1 MPDASFSAWPQARPR
16 TQPLVGKGGGGGG
29 KVQEPT
35 HVQLER
41 QKSLRDSPAVK
52 PPAPAQ
58 NAKSPLSSPRVVATT
73 ATAATA
79 TTKAKSPRVGAG
91 ARGGGAATNQKVVRN
106 GLGNGVALSRKTS
119 TTGAPPTKPG
129 NSAARSP
136 GNSNTPKAKKT
147 PSLRVVAT
155 TATAATATTKA
166 KSPRVGAG
174 ARGGGAATNQKVVR
188 NGLGNGVAL
197 SRKTST
203 KGAGAGAG
211 AGVARTTTTPPTKP
225 GNSAA
230 RSPGNS
236 STPKAITTPSRRV
249 VATTA
254 TAATATTKAKS
265 PRVGA
270 GARGGGAATNQKV
283 VRNGLGNGVA
293 LSRKTSTKGAGAGA
307 GAGVARTTTTPPTK
321 PGNSAARSP
330 GTSKD
335 EEFEASFAQESH
347 VAVDAIAAQIESP
360 QPSPPPALPQH
371 LPSPPPSMDNSP
383 QWQQASSQFVY
394 VPEALHRR
402 LSMPREERISME
414 KEDVVDREAELEAAQ
429 IVQEQ
434 QRIEIEI
441 TKLTSE
447 LDELD
452 KAAQKV
458 QAIRRRYVSDRKV
471 RHDEIKRIREQNTKL
486 VQEVHTSSPAPTLS
500 PVPSP
505 ISFEEQ
511 QRIEIEITKLTSE
524 LDELDKA
531 AQKVQAIRRRYVSD
545 RKVRHDEIKRIR
557 EQNTKLVQEVHTSS
571 PAPTLSPVPSP
582 IAFEHWSPERY
593 ERRNEKKRKKEWW
606 HVFTECMC
614 VGANSQSEESRAEKD
629 VKHVDREYHTLDD
642 SAVQDAAARKI
653 QGAWRISKLEH
664 DAQEVSDD
672 VVKKEQELDDAARKV
687 QTIRRRSVAERKAKQ
702 ETTAARGEAEMNAFE
717 FMEKSDDAQNSS
729 NLARRR
735 WWRLL
740 AVGILSRVPGLG
752 RVGHSDEKKKEGG
765 AANEDENP
773 NASSS
778 VIVILDEPRSP
789 IPKSLERRLS
799 LDRMLEMNSEAN
811 QGSAVVEVMP
821 SLRKQ
826 TSLRKK
832 DSEVKQT
839 WWGALAKS
847 LLRIPSRSFVNDDED
862 DEMNEQKRGRL
873 QKWVDLRDQLLRKEE
888 EEGGLVLALE
898 SPKRPPPPELHRRL
912 SISPMSSMDE
922 PRPIARF
929 YSSPESVMPSA
940 KKAVQSRN
948 AKAVMQGFS
957 GLDFD
962 IGGEDELPAEALNAA
977 LRAMEDM
984 EEEEEEDSEMVETPL
999 AAAGPSS
1006 LDRTLTLEEGVLKK
1020 ARPMEDEN
1028 DNEMPAVP
1036 SPPYSYFYRSL
1047 GDDAQQDDLL
1057 VKKKL
1062 KNRKQSSSSS
1072 SSKFSRKVVI
1082 AAAALITG
1090 VGFSR
1095 AFEKKKNVAY
1105 KITAGDTL
1113 FRLCKLESGGGAL
1126 EQVLKLNPKLRKR
1139 DGQSLRVGET
1149 LLLPARLMRKP
1160 PAGKR

>member
-1 MPDASFSAWPQARPR
+1 M
-16 TQPLVGKGGGGGG
+16 
-29 KVQEPT
+29 
-35 HVQLER
+35 
-41 QKSLRDSPAVK
+41 
-52 PPAPAQ
+52 
-58 NAKSPLSSPRVVATT
+58 
-73 ATAATA
+73 
-79 TTKAKSPRVGAG
+79 
-91 ARGGGAATNQKVVRN
+91 
-106 GLGNGVALSRKTS
+106 
-119 TTGAPPTKPG
+119 
-129 NSAARSP
+129 
-136 GNSNTPKAKKT
+136 
-147 PSLRVVAT
+147 VAT

-211 AGVARTTTTPPTKP
+211 AGVARTTTTPPTK
-225 GNSAA
+225 S
-230 RSPGNS
+230 
-236 STPKAITTPSRRV
+236 
-249 VATTA
+249 
-254 TAATATTKAKS
+254 
-265 PRVGA
+265 
-270 GARGGGAATNQKV
+270 
-283 VRNGLGNGVA
+283 
-293 LSRKTSTKGAGAGA
+293 
-307 GAGVARTTTTPPTK
+307 
-321 PGNSAARSP
+321 GNSAARSP

-394 VPEALHRR
+394 DDRTPASKHVPEALHRR

-429 IVQEQ
+429 IVQ
-434 QRIEIEI
+434 
-441 TKLTSE
+441 
-447 LDELD
+447 
-452 KAAQKV
+452 
-458 QAIRRRYVSDRKV
+458 
-471 RHDEIKRIREQNTKL
+471 
-486 VQEVHTSSPAPTLS
+486 
-500 PVPSP
+500 
-505 ISFEEQ
+505 EQ

-929 YSSPESVMPSA
+929 YSSPEYVMPSA

-984 EEEEEEDSEMVETPL
+984 EEEEEEEDSEMVETPL